1 MGKKAPAQP
10 AAPDPVAT
18 ANAQAAQNAET
29 ARVNA
34 ALNREDQY
42 TPYGSLTYSL
52 IGGGKQGGA
61 APASGGQTLQPT
73 AAQPTAAQ
81 PAQQGIWRDEGG
93 GSYRN
98 MNTGALE
105 RYSAPPGSPGGEP
118 GTFYG
123 AAPTSAAPAAIATGA
138 ATALPGQGEQRWQS
152 RVTLAPEQQRMLD
165 LQNQAGIQYG
175 ETANRQMGAVSDRL
189 AAPLDFSTL
198 GPRAAAPDFSTLGPR
213 PEADTAM
220 RESILANMLQ
230 RQNPQWDRERASIET
245 QLANQGIVAGSEAWK
260 RGMDDFTRSRNDMR
274 LAMDQQAG
282 NEMSRMW
289 QMQDANRARAVNE
302 MSSQWQMQ
310 GTDRDRAMNEMVQQ
324 RQIPLNELAAMLS
337 GGQVQSPTFAPTP
350 QVNMQPVDVAGLTYG
365 SYNAQQ
371 NAANSQ
377 RQANATQ
384 NQGLYS
390 LLGTGAQAAFMFSD
404 RRLKRDIRRIGKLPN
419 GLNVYRYRYQWSDE
433 ETTGVMADEVRAI
446 APWAVERV
454 GSHDRV
460 NYAEIV

>member
-1 MGKKAPAQP
+1 MGKKAASQP

-52 IGGGKQGGA
+52 IGGGKQGGT
-61 APASGGQTLQPT
+61 APASGGQML
-73 AAQPTAAQ
+73 QPTAAQ

-123 AAPTSAAPAAIATGA
+123 AAPTSAAPAATATGGSA
-138 ATALPGQGEQRWQS
+138 AALPGQSEQRWQS
-152 RVTLAPEQQRMLD
+152 TVTLAPEQQRMLD

-175 ETANRQMGAVSDRL
+175 ETANRQMAAVSDRL

-198 GPRAAAPDFSTLGPR
+198 GAAPTMDAGYRDQVMS
-213 PEADTAM
+213 
-220 RESILANMLQ
+220 SMLQ
-230 RQNPQWDRERASIET
+230 RQQPMMDRDRTALET
-245 QLANQGIVAGSEAWK
+245 QMANQGIVAGSEAWK
-260 RGMDDFTRSRNDMR
+260 RGMDDFSRAQTDMR
-274 LAMDQQAG
+274 LAMDARAG
-282 NEMSRMW
+282 DEMSRMYG
-289 QMQDANRARAVNE
+289 MQTNA
-302 MSSQWQMQ
+302 
-310 GTDRDRAMNEMVQQ
+310 RDRAMNEMVQQ

-337 GGQVQSPTFAPTP
+337 GGQVQSPSFVPTP
-350 QVNMQPVDVAGLTYG
+350 QTNMQPVDVAGLTYG

-390 LLGTGAQAAFMFSD
+390 LLGTGAQAAFMWSD
-404 RRLKRDIRRIGKLPN
+404 RRLKRDIRPIGKLPN

-433 ETTGVMADEVRAI
+433 EMTGVMADEVRAI